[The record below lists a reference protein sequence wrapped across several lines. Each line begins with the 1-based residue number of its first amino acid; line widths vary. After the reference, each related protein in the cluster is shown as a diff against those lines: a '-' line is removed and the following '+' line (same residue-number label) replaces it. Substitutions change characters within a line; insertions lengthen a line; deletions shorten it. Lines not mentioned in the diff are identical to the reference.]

1 MKEND
6 YMKWME
12 GIHEEYLV
20 EAASWTGNERR
31 HIRMMRRYAAGM
43 GGVAAALA
51 VVIGGIAY
59 TNRKMPN
66 IANGGIPEGQNFLG
80 GKGALHCYV
89 EGNPNETANYTANR
103 IWLRDDENWYN
114 VSDGILHP
122 NGSITALI
130 PDGWEADPVW
140 KNNPY
145 YAYAA
150 DGAAILTD
158 GEKPYLVQENKIS
171 KISDRAELTDF
182 YTVNVELGGR
192 AIDGKYIHVN
202 AMRALQGGWYWVNYS
217 VDSSVETKDG
227 QALVEWIAESFDLFF
242 NPETGAENRLTAQQ
256 NANSALTYLQP
267 ASDSSY
273 YYLSDSGIAEAAFD
287 GSSDQ
292 TICELKVKPDQVLCI
307 HDQMYDYLTVNADSI
322 GAEHGSYTF
331 TGEQPFRPVDL
342 PHAADVKAISI
353 GEGIYVSYTEII
365 EDEHYACPTLL
376 APMAGAP
383 FGFPVYGDD
392 FTFPQH
398 SDSGFVL
405 ADDDT
410 LLVRLPAE
418 GLKHEQF
425 AEVHIKACDVAFF
438 GKGYLRME
446 NDLSEDEQIKE
457 NMNALGGQGE
467 IRMLA
472 GLGLVEDDLC
482 YYNLNGWN
490 SGYINRARKSAIDPQ
505 THIGQWEII
514 PMPCENG
521 FFTVADGTVY
531 TVSGSDIMR
540 AEAGGETAFYHTTL
554 ENSTDA
560 YPRDMQKFGDWYLIS
575 STDDKFHQTVLYNSK
590 TESSD
595 TVFTA
600 ENLDLTD
607 PLYDRNLVGI
617 REAKTDTVYS
627 DKLWISYRKNAVDDT
642 VTLLRVDLST
652 FPAEG
657 SVTAALEL
665 PENDFPQW
673 WFVQEDSIH
682 YISNSYDD
690 QQNGFPVFR
699 VNSENGNPEQLML
712 LHGDNNI
719 FAMQTIG
726 EGFCVV
732 RDKTGTG
739 SISTISY
746 YAGYGVDT
754 ADVEGFAELDTYGGP
769 IFGKNTVV
777 WVGSDEATCFIADVT
792 DGIFSNSRMPIITRL
807 NPPAAMSSEFVQ
819 NGTGTSTAS
828 TKKDSSNTTTTTTAS
843 TAKENTVSGDNFFG
857 GHGELRGLNGI
868 PDNTYCTI
876 LEDDSYFYFMNER
889 VKISKEKLLAGSTVI
904 DFNEPLGDAVL
915 RAKATDA
922 EPICTRKNCDHGGSD
937 PDCPFYRFF
946 SPGQYTGKMLAADDL
961 GRLYLFNNN
970 TIYRVASDGTQ
981 TLLLTIDRDSNG
993 EALSPY
999 YHIYWNFLRVDDETL
1014 LISYSALHPNTPPE
1028 GPDTV
1033 WVNETILLKNNGQVT
1048 YVNDPDHVLTGTI
1061 RINRYTD
1068 STETI
1073 YCLDYSNSLHLIDK
1087 NTGALTDFH
1096 VNVNTKFP
1104 YWMDRNGIFHYCYN
1118 NDARALNTRT
1128 GEDSLD
1134 YFGGEVDQSG
1144 AGAAAA
1150 YGALPINEYQLSEH
1164 GIIYT
1169 TESGLNMISYMLHDG
1184 LSLINSNTNTW
1195 LLYGSDDLQIFNISE
1210 LDNTTRYY
1218 FRQNINGTFY
1228 FGYFE
1233 RDL

>member
-43 GGVAAALA
+43 GSVAAALA

-59 TNRKMPN
+59 TNRKMPD
-66 IANGGIPEGQNFLG
+66 IANGGIPDGQNFLG
-80 GKGALHCYV
+80 GKGALHCFV
-89 EGNPNETANYTANR
+89 EGNPNETESYSADR

-150 DGAAILTD
+150 DGAALLTD

-227 QALVEWIAESFDLFF
+227 EAQVDWIAESFDLFF

-273 YYLSDSGIAEAAFD
+273 YFLSDSGIAEAAFD

-292 TICELKVKPDQVLCI
+292 ILCQLKVKPDQVLCI

-331 TGEQPFRPVDL
+331 TGEQPYSPVDM
-342 PHAADVKAISI
+342 PHAADVKAVSI
-353 GEGIYVSYTEII
+353 GEGCYVIYTEII

-383 FGFPVYGDD
+383 FGFPVCGDD

-398 SDSGFVL
+398 SDSAIVL
-405 ADDDT
+405 ADADT

-425 AEVHIKACDVAFF
+425 AEVHIKACDVAYF

-446 NDLSEDEQIKE
+446 DDLSEDEQIKE
-457 NMNALGGQGE
+457 DQNVLGGQGE
-467 IRMLA
+467 IRMLTD
-472 GLGLVEDDLC
+472 LGLVEDDLY
-482 YYNLNGWN
+482 YYNLGGWN
-490 SGYINRARKSAIDPQ
+490 SGYVNRARKSAIDPQ

-531 TVSGSDIMR
+531 TVAGSDIMR
-540 AEAGGETAFYHTTL
+540 AAAGGETAFYHTTV
-554 ENSTDA
+554 ENGRDS
-560 YPRDMQKFGDWYLIS
+560 YPCDMQKFGDWYLIS
-575 STDDKFHQTVLYNSK
+575 STDDKFYQTVLYNSK
-590 TESSD
+590 TEFSG

-600 ENLDLTD
+600 ENRDFTD

-673 WFVQEDSIH
+673 WFVQEDRIH
-682 YISNSYDD
+682 YISNHYDAER
-690 QQNGFPVFR
+690 NGFPVFG
-699 VNSENGNPEQLML
+699 VNSETGNPEQLML

-746 YAGYGVDT
+746 YAGYGGDT

-777 WVGSDEATCFIADVT
+777 WVGSDEATCFIADVA

-807 NPPAAMSSEFVQ
+807 NPPAAMSSEFAQ

-857 GHGELRGLNGI
+857 GRGELRGLGG
-868 PDNTYCTI
+868 TEYCRI
-876 LEDDSYFYFMNER
+876 LQDDDYFYITNEMKK
-889 VKISKEKLLAGSTVI
+889 VSKEKLLAGSTYI

-915 RAKATDA
+915 RAKAADA
-922 EPICTRKNCDHGGSD
+922 EPICTRKNCDHNGSD
-937 PDCPFYRFF
+937 PECPFYRFF
-946 SPGQYTGKMLAADDL
+946 LPGQYTGRMLETD
-961 GRLYLFNNN
+961 GFGNLYLFDNN
-970 TIYRVASDGTQ
+970 TVYSVASDGTQ
-981 TLLLTIDRDSNG
+981 TRLLTIDKDSNG
-993 EALSPY
+993 KALSPY
-999 YHIYWNFLRVDDETL
+999 YHLYGSFLRVDGDTL
-1014 LISYSALHPNTPPE
+1014 LLSYSALHPNSSPE
-1028 GPDTV
+1028 GPDAD
-1033 WVNETILLKNNGQVT
+1033 WVSETILMSNSGQIKT
-1048 YVNDPDHVLTGTI
+1048 YVSSDLPDNMQCFI
-1061 RINRYTD
+1061 DRQTD
-1068 STETI
+1068 SSAAI
-1073 YCLDYSNSLHLIDK
+1073 YAMGPGNNNLYLIDK
-1087 NTGALTDFH
+1087 TTGAVTS
-1096 VNVNTKFP
+1096 FP
-1104 YWMDRNGIFHYCYN
+1104 LQFDYFMPHWMDSNGVLHYIHGK
-1118 NDARALNTRT
+1118 DARALNTQT
-1128 GEDSLD
+1128 GEDALD

-1144 AGAAAA
+1144 AGAADT
-1150 YGALPINEYQLSEH
+1150 LSNLNGTYCLTDH
-1164 GIIYT
+1164 GIIYSA
-1169 TESGLNMISYMLHDG
+1169 ESSLNMISYMLHDG
-1184 LSLINSNTNTW
+1184 LMLANIGQMPD
-1195 LLYGSDDLQIFNISE
+1195 LVYASDDLQIFNVSE
-1210 LDNTTRYY
+1210 NDGSSHYF
-1218 FRQNINGTFY
+1218 FRQVINGQVHFNYATVS
-1228 FGYFE
+1228 
-1233 RDL
+1233 